1 MDRNFVRFGYF
12 LKQPNISSLKR
23 KPDAMRR
30 RWIAHTASAILGFV
44 FLYTAQSK
52 LFNYN
57 RYVHQ
62 MEIQPLPLWLTSIL
76 PWLLPTIE
84 IVICMLL
91 IIGIF
96 NAVIQKYALLTSIVL
111 LSAFTVYVGLVLF
124 EVFAWTPCSCGGVLD
139 SLTWGQHM
147 IFNLSLIALGLLGLY
162 ALRKR
167 AFKSMVNTPI
177 AAS

>member
-1 MDRNFVRFGYF
+1 M
-12 LKQPNISSLKR
+12 K
-23 KPDAMRR
+23 R
-30 RWIAHTASAILGFV
+30 RWIAHTASALIGFV

-84 IVICMLL
+84 ILITLLL
-91 IIGIF
+91 IVGIF
-96 NAVIQKYALLTSIVL
+96 SIEIQKYALLASAAL

-124 EVFAWTPCSCGGVLD
+124 KVFAWTPCSCGGVLD

-147 IFNLSLIALGLLGLY
+147 VFNLSLIALGLLGLY
-162 ALRKR
+162 AIRSR
-167 AFKSMVNTPI
+167 PFKSMENTSI
-177 AAS
+177 ATS